1 MAVQEGSLV
10 CGLNGRRYKLEKE
23 IGAGGEGRVYRIA
36 GQDLVGKIY
45 KKAAPEVEGKIR
57 YMVQHPIEDLRDSK
71 GKVILSLAWPQ
82 DILCDDH
89 GAFIGY
95 TMPFIQ
101 NGVEICTV
109 ARGCDMDKAKAMF
122 PDYNWMFN
130 LRVALNL
137 AKAVAYLH
145 ARNCIVGDLN
155 CKNIMV
161 SPGGLITMLDN
172 DSFDLLDTV
181 SGMHFRCCAGTQDYL
196 APELQGRNLRSAGAV
211 FSKNSDNFA
220 LAIHI
225 FQLLMN
231 NFHPFTGK
239 NLVVIKDSTSDNPR
253 LDHLVNGK
261 CPFIHNYADLTVP
274 IGAPYLNE
282 MVSKQLVNDFYRT
295 FNYDASNILERA
307 SQRTTAAQWVTDLQ
321 QFMNQFY
328 TPGLAYRCRNSAR
341 HFYLRQLGKCGL
353 CAADARLASFRKSHA
368 ASASAAKPAAAS
380 SKPAAAAPVSPPKPA
395 PAKTPAPQSPPTAPA
410 QQQNSGSTNDQND
423 SCLGMIIF
431 WGIVAF
437 IIFLIANNA

>member
-1 MAVQEGSLV
+1 MAVQEGSTV
-10 CGLNGRRYKLEKE
+10 CGLNGRRYMLEKE

-36 GQDLVGKIY
+36 GQNLVGKIY
-45 KKAAPEVEGKIR
+45 KKAEPEVEGKIR
-57 YMVQHPIEDLRDSK
+57 YMVQHPIADLHDSK
-71 GKVILSLAWPQ
+71 GNVILALAWPQ

-95 TMPFIQ
+95 TMPFIK
-101 NGVEICTV
+101 NGVEICTI
-109 ARGCDMDKAKAMF
+109 ARGCDMPKAQALF
-122 PDYNWMFN
+122 PDYSWMFN
-130 LRVALNL
+130 LQVALNL

-145 ARNCIVGDLN
+145 SRNCIVGDLN

-172 DSFDLLDTV
+172 DSFDLLDST

-196 APELQGRNLRSAGAV
+196 APELQGRNLRSPSAV
-211 FSKNSDNFA
+211 FSVHSDNFA

-239 NLVVIKDSTSDNPR
+239 NLVVIRDSTSTNQR

-282 MVSKQLVNDFYRT
+282 MVSQPLVKDFYRT
-295 FNYDASNILERA
+295 FNYDASNIQERA
-307 SQRTTAAQWVTDLQ
+307 RERTTAAQWVTDLQ

-328 TPGLAYRCRNSAR
+328 TPGQAYRCRNSTR

>member
-1 MAVQEGSLV
+1 MAVQEGSTV
-10 CGLNGRRYKLEKE
+10 CGLNGRRYTLGKE
-23 IGAGGEGRVYRIA
+23 VGAGGEGRVYRIT
-36 GQDLVGKIY
+36 GEKLVGKIY
-45 KKAAPEVEGKIR
+45 KKVETEVEGKIR
-57 YMVQHPIEDLRDSK
+57 YMVQHPIEDLRDSR
-71 GKVILSLAWPQ
+71 GKVILALAWPQ
-82 DILCDDH
+82 DILCDEK

-101 NGVEICTV
+101 NGVEICTI
-109 ARGCDMDKAKAMF
+109 ARGCDMPKAQAMF

-130 LRVALNL
+130 LQVALNL

-172 DSFDLLDTV
+172 DSFDLLDTA

-196 APELQGRNLRSAGAV
+196 APELQGRNLRSPGAV
-211 FSKNSDNFA
+211 FSKHSDNFA

-239 NLVVIKDSTSDNPR
+239 NLVVIKDSTSTNQR

-261 CPFIHNYADLTVP
+261 CPFIHNYTDLTVP

-282 MVSKQLVNDFYRT
+282 MVSPQLVKDFYRT
-295 FNYDASNILERA
+295 FNYDAASIQAHA

-321 QFMNQFY
+321 LFMNQFY
-328 TPGLAYRCRNSAR
+328 TPGQAYRCRNSAR
-341 HFYLRQLGKCGL
+341 HFYLRQFGQCGL
-353 CAADARLASFRKSHA
+353 CAANARLAAFRKSHA